1 MWSCSLDG
9 RFINHFYRSD
19 LDSSEADMDINTI
32 VLALCAVYVVFSLIY
47 AFLILPANKKREA

>member
-19 LDSSEADMDINTI
+19 LHSSEADMDINTI
-32 VLALCAVYVVFSLIY
+32 VLALCAAYVVFSLIY
-47 AFLILPANKKREA
+47 AFLILPVNKKREA